1 MAGRGNRTQG
11 TPAADVLIIS
21 SKDTAYKGD
30 ILDTILSVNSREG
43 VTAGVEMLEVLS
55 KDFSKMKEEFKK
67 RIAVEMTTDDA
78 WTKGFSAIKD
88 SEVSSWLNGLPKQ
101 HLEKPKWKNL
111 SSKVKIDYPKLFFIK
126 APHHF

>member
-21 SKDTAYKGD
+21 TKDTAYKGN
-30 ILDTILSVNSREG
+30 ILDTILNINSAEG

-67 RIAVEMTTDDA
+67 KIAVEMTTDDT

-88 SEVSSWLNGLPKQ
+88 SEVSSWLNGIP
-101 HLEKPKWKNL
+101 NNT
-111 SSKVKIDYPKLFFIK
+111 
-126 APHHF
+126 